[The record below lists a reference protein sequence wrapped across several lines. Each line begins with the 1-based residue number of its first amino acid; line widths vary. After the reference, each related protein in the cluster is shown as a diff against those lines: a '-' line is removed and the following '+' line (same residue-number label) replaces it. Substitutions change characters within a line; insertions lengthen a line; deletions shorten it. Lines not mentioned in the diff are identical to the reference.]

1 MINIKTIK
9 KNKENVK
16 YFRAT
21 SLNYVEFNTKDI
33 NPQNHRM
40 LKNICEC
47 GIAINYVHQP
57 TVDFKVQRTDIDI
70 VRRLQN

>member
-1 MINIKTIK
+1 M
-9 KNKENVK
+9 
-16 YFRAT
+16 
-21 SLNYVEFNTKDI
+21 LNSIQKDI

-40 LKNICEC
+40 LKNIYEC